1 MNSKDTKQQPAMR
14 KIVFTFLLAL
24 NLVVVYG
31 QKFGGLAPTPPMG
44 WNTWNK
50 FHCDIDENLIK
61 ASADAMV
68 SSGLKDAGYLYIV
81 IDDCWHGERD
91 SLGFIHPNPKTF
103 PSGMKALAD
112 YVHSKG
118 LKLGIYSDAGN
129 TTCGHRPGSRGHEY
143 QDALTY
149 ASWGIDYLK
158 YDWCDTEGINP
169 IGAYTTMRDALHA
182 AKRPILF
189 SMCEWGNGKPW
200 EWAKDIG
207 HMWRT
212 TGDIWACFDCKK
224 DQGGWF
230 SWGVLQIL
238 DMQDGLRKYAGPEHW
253 NDPDM
258 MEVGNGMTTGEDRA
272 HFSMWCMLAAPLMTG
287 NDIANMTTETQ
298 AILTNKE
305 AIAIDQDRLG
315 VQGYRYS
322 VADSVETW
330 YKPLENGDWAVT
342 FLNRGKTPRRIS
354 YDWLKNEWQ
363 DDLSNKETSFGKSV
377 YKLRDVWQKKDLM
390 ATKKSPQTTKQ
401 LFNATLPGHDV
412 IMLRLLKQ

>member
-1 MNSKDTKQQPAMR
+1 MKTYFFA
-14 KIVFTFLLAL
+14 LLL
-24 NLVVVYG
+24 ILVTISG
-31 QKFGGLAPTPPMG
+31 HSQKYPGLADLPPMG

-50 FHCDIDENLIK
+50 FHCDIDEKLIR

-68 SSGLKDAGYLYIV
+68 SSGLKDAGYTYIV

-158 YDWCDTEGINP
+158 YDWCDTDGLSAV
-169 IGAYTTMRDALHA
+169 GAYTTMRDALFA

-189 SMCEWGNGKPW
+189 SMCEWGNNKPW
-200 EWAKDIG
+200 EWAKDVG

-212 TGDIWACFDCKK
+212 TGDIWNCFDCKH
-224 DQGGWF
+224 DHGGWF

-238 DMQDGLRKYAGPEHW
+238 DMQDGLRKYAGPGHW

-258 MEVGNGMTTGEDRA
+258 MEVGNGMTIGEDRA
-272 HFSMWCMLAAPLMTG
+272 HFSMWCMLAAPLMAG
-287 NDIANMTTETQ
+287 NDIASMSKETRE
-298 AILTNKE
+298 ILTNNE
-305 AIAIDQDRLG
+305 AIAIDRDPLG
-315 VQGYRYS
+315 VQGYRYAS
-322 VADSVETW
+322 ADSVETW
-330 YKPLENGDWAVT
+330 YRPLQNGDWAVT
-342 FLNRGKTPRRIS
+342 FLNRGKSSRKVTH
-354 YDWLKNEWQ
+354 DWAKHEWK
-363 DDLSNKETSFGKSV
+363 DDLSQRETAFAATA
-377 YKLRDVWQKKDLM
+377 YKIRDIWKKKDLM
-390 ATKKSPQTTKQ
+390 VSKREPMTTKRPFTQ
-401 LFNATLPGHDV
+401 ELPGHDV
-412 IMLRLLKQ
+412 IMLRLIRK